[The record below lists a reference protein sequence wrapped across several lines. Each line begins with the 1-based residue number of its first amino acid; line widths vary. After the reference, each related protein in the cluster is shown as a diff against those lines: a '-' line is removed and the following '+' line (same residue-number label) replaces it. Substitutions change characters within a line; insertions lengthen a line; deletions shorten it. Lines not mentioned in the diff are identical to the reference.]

1 MSVHLD
7 DLCKDYNEDR
17 IVPFIGAGLSIP
29 FNVPDWGSLIREIA
43 EKYAVGDT
51 SFVKLAVE
59 QDLQRYD
66 YWQAIDALK
75 KYTTVQEE
83 DIQEHIAVTV
93 QRKINKVENDLLHNY
108 MDLKQMDFK
117 LFLTTNY
124 ENILHNYLQWN

>member
-1 MSVHLD
+1 M
-7 DLCKDYNEDR
+7 
-17 IVPFIGAGLSIP
+17 
-29 FNVPDWGSLIREIA
+29 
-43 EKYAVGDT
+43 
-51 SFVKLAVE
+51 
-59 QDLQRYD
+59 
-66 YWQAIDALK
+66 K

-124 ENILHNYLQWN
+124 ENILHNYLQCELTPILLKEIQFNTQNLFDQKECANYMAQLLTMEQ

>member
-7 DLCKDYNEDR
+7 YLCKDYNEDR

-59 QDLQRYD
+59 
-66 YWQAIDALK
+66 
-75 KYTTVQEE
+75 
-83 DIQEHIAVTV
+83 
-93 QRKINKVENDLLHNY
+93 
-108 MDLKQMDFK
+108 
-117 LFLTTNY
+117 
-124 ENILHNYLQWN
+124 